1 MSEMVEMVGVVDPQ
15 RLTLAIEG
23 CSWNAL
29 EPIDEARESVEIRSV
44 EGVDDN
50 GDAPGADDKHQV
62 KSPTKPNGVKE
73 NKWKLAFRQL
83 MFMKRMNMQFN
94 DRNKNEIEL
103 RQQNITPLSLMCSIP
118 YFNALTPE
126 EITALVD
133 ASQRESMRPG
143 ESMSLSCSDPSQDAR
158 FYIIISGNLSLTRH
172 NVDNASAVR
181 QAELMPSMK
190 LGIGDYFATHA
201 SSDMKVIAMEL
212 VEFLVVPMQ
221 VISKLSLALSQ
232 QIQAETNDS
241 ACDAS
246 ETESYKQW
254 ALQFSLANRKCEFP
268 SAEPGG
274 LAKCS
279 VKTFCKDHFPHVSPE
294 NELDHTLEYVKGA
307 LMSIFSARKIRVY
320 GVDEANDRLVI
331 KFSDERLP
339 KSYVGMKNTIAKRI
353 LHQRRP
359 IFVASGAEICN
370 DESDVLASTLYHED
384 DMVLAAPFFEYHPL
398 GVHRATSEPAKI
410 VGILEVVITRHCE
423 EVQDGKVTKL
433 ADPVVTENDM
443 CILELTAQELGRYL
457 YFHYNEFF
465 QVPHAAAETN
475 IRSEGIERPEAR
487 SEGED
492 SDEPVTEVF
501 PTPDVHAGEDARKLV
516 VNISNLEISYPG
528 AISHADVC
536 IQLGKMPLI
545 TRKIQ
550 ISCPKSP
557 SKDKSSSQSPRKC
570 SFEFPGTDMGLSL
583 SNIPHGSH
591 LRIILKT
598 KSGPIAW
605 TGVHLFDFGHALR
618 TGPMELDLRSMPVAG
633 GVITPLDVENCLKRD
648 RPSKASVLGKLGLI
662 VECSGRSPQI
672 FAFSSIAKKRSIT
685 FRASIFYNPV
695 DSSVIES
702 YREMDP
708 MGSLVASRQ
717 KFLLQVRKDPLM
729 TLSAEDRK
737 FIWDSRLSLIG
748 EPELLPTFL
757 LSVDWSHREQVMEAY
772 RLLILWQPP
781 TYLQALQLLSPLF
794 PDPKV
799 RAYAVRCMH
808 ALPDHR
814 LRLYLLQL
822 VQVLKNE
829 RYHDSALARFLL
841 MRGLMN
847 PSQIGYLLYWYLKA
861 EAHMDQTTERFE
873 LIMSLYL
880 ELCGSYKL
888 ELRQSVY
895 VMKKLEEIAAV
906 VKIESSQTS
915 RKEKLHEELKRAI
928 LPETFQIPLHPRTFY
943 SGFIVDKCRVMESKK
958 RPLFLQLEN
967 TKAQHGRPYVIF
979 KSGDDLRQDQL
990 VLQIL
995 RVMDDLWR
1003 EAGLELCLIPYA
1015 CISTGDEIGMIEV
1028 VAESETLA
1036 SIIYGRH
1043 ENSRTKLSR
1052 KLKSARDALMQ
1063 DGVMSDWLFEQQPLS
1078 PGGIDA
1084 PTGIGNAE
1092 TAPPDVQL
1100 PPIDVQKNPIELQ
1113 QDPPSLS
1120 KSDPAPSVSACFPL
1134 SPSKLLRGMSRK
1146 SVTPPPRDEEVT
1158 QNFIRSCAGY
1168 CVATYVLGIGDRH
1181 NDNLML
1187 QRSGKFFHIDF
1198 GHFLGNFKSKA
1209 GVKRE
1214 RAPFVFT
1221 PSMLDVIGGKSS
1233 ENYQTFKKLA
1243 CDAFRVL
1250 RAHSNLLITLLVLAL
1265 TCGIPELASS
1275 EHIKWVHK
1283 TLMIELSDEE
1293 AEQRFKK
1300 LINVA
1305 LNTKTTQINDAI
1317 HLMAH

>member
-1 MSEMVEMVGVVDPQ
+1 MERKDRALEGNGRRKGASRFPVSNTPRQSRLTSRLSAREGRHERDGRVVDPL

-29 EPIDEARESVEIRSV
+29 EPIDEARESAEIRFV

-50 GDAPGADDKHQV
+50 GEAPGGKQQAE
-62 KSPTKPNGVKE
+62 STTKTGGVKE
-73 NKWKLAFRQL
+73 NKWKLVFRQL

-94 DRNKNEIEL
+94 DRNKDEIEL

-118 YFNALTPE
+118 YFNALTPD
-126 EITALVD
+126 EITALVA
-133 ASQRESMRPG
+133 ASQRESMRPC
-143 ESMSLSCSDPSQDAR
+143 ESMSLSCSDPAQDAR

-172 NVDNASAVR
+172 SVDNAFAVR

-190 LGIGDYFATHA
+190 LGIGDYFVRHA
-201 SSDMKVIAMEL
+201 NSEMKVVAMEL

-232 QIQAETNDS
+232 QIQTETNDS
-241 ACDAS
+241 VCDAS

-279 VKTFCKDHFPHVSPE
+279 VKTFCKDHVPHMSPE
-294 NELDHTLEYVKGA
+294 NELDHALEYVKTA
-307 LMSIFSARKIRVY
+307 LMSIFSARRIRVY

-353 LHQRRP
+353 LHQRRSV
-359 IFVASGAEICN
+359 FVASGAEICS
-370 DESDVLASTLYHED
+370 DESDVLSIS
-384 DMVLAAPFFEYHPL
+384 PL
-398 GVHRATSEPAKI
+398 GVHRATLEPAKI
-410 VGILEVVITRHCE
+410 VGILEVVTARHCE

-433 ADPVVTENDM
+433 VGPVVTENDT

-465 QVPHAAAETN
+465 HISHASAETN
-475 IRSEGIERPEAR
+475 TRSEGIEHPETH
-487 SEGED
+487 SERED

-501 PTPDVHAGEDARKLV
+501 PTPDVHAAEDARKLV
-516 VNISNLEISYPG
+516 
-528 AISHADVC
+528 
-536 IQLGKMPLI
+536 LGNMPLI
-545 TRKIQ
+545 SRKIQ

-557 SKDKSSSQSPRKC
+557 SKDRSSGQSPRKC
-570 SFEFPGTDMGLSL
+570 SFELPGTDMGISL

-648 RPSKASVLGKLGLI
+648 RPSKANVLGKLGLT
-662 VECSGRSPQI
+662 VECSGWSPQI

-695 DSSVIES
+695 DSSVVES
-702 YREMDP
+702 HRETDP
-708 MGSLVASRQ
+708 MGSLAESRQ

-729 TLSAEDRK
+729 VLSEEDRR

-829 RYHDSALARFLL
+829 QYHDSALARFLL

-861 EAHMDQTTERFE
+861 EAHVDQTAERFA

-906 VKIESSQTS
+906 VKLEGSQAS
-915 RKEKLHEELKRAI
+915 RKERLQEELKRAI

-967 TKAQHGRPYVIF
+967 AKAQHGRPYVIF

-1063 DGVMSDWLFEQQPLS
+1063 DGVMSEWLFDQQSLS
-1078 PGGIDA
+1078 PSGDDA
-1084 PTGIGNAE
+1084 PSGVGDAE
-1092 TAPPDVQL
+1092 TDLPAVQL
-1100 PPIDVQKNPIELQ
+1100 SPAEEQKETIELQ
-1113 QDPPSLS
+1113 QEPRSPS
-1120 KSDPAPSVSACFPL
+1120 KSDPTPSMTTCFPL
-1134 SPSKLLRGMSRK
+1134 SPSKLLRGMSKK
-1146 SVTPPPRDEEVT
+1146 SATPPPRDEEIT

-1198 GHFLGNFKSKA
+1198 GHFLGNFKSKV

-1233 ENYQTFKKLA
+1233 DNYEIFKKLV

-1265 TCGIPELASS
+1265 TCGIPEFASS

-1293 AEQRFKK
+1293 AEKRFKK
-1300 LINVA
+1300 LIKVA